1 MFQQLSQGAVL
12 PIFFRNNPRVE
23 EGRVISVNT
32 HMPTFNPSQP
42 FNTMSGPVTDITV
55 QVGNDTIPFAGLPAN
70 GVTANFPDKGM
81 FISTDKAAV
90 VREVDTYKAAL
101 RQDLASVP
109 EKQKTLQQLE
119 ALSLELE
126 PGRKLEIQKAQEME
140 VLKQQVTDMGS
151 KFDALSG
158 RLDQLIGALSANVAG
173 TSKNEK

>member
-23 EGRVISVNT
+23 EGRVLSVNT
-32 HMPTFNPSQP
+32 HLPTFNPSQP
-42 FNTMSGPVTDITV
+42 FSSMNGPVTDITV

-81 FISTDKAAV
+81 FISTDKAAI
-90 VREVDTYKAAL
+90 VREVDAFKTAL

-109 EKQKTLQQLE
+109 EKQKTLNQLE

-140 VLKQQVTDMGS
+140 VLKQQVSDMGT
-151 KFDALSG
+151 KFDSLSG
-158 RLDQLIGALSANVAG
+158 RLDQLIGALSANFAE
-173 TSKNEK
+173 TKKHEK

>member
-42 FNTMSGPVTDITV
+42 FNAMNGPVTDITV

-81 FISTDKAAV
+81 FISTDKAAII
-90 VREVDTYKAAL
+90 REVDAFKAAL

-109 EKQKTLQQLE
+109 EKQKALEQLE
-119 ALSLELE
+119 SLSMDLE
-126 PGRKLEIQKAQEME
+126 PGRKLEAQKAQEIA
-140 VLKQQVTDMGS
+140 VLKQQVSDMGT

-173 TSKNEK
+173 TSKN